1 MRSSQFLQSSIKL
14 IQCLTSG
21 LELNLYLS
29 YPWKLCGPEVPAELH
44 EAVLDAA
51 PPPRPAPLL
60 LLAARPRQGQPPARS
75 RQIQLD
81 NVFIV

>member
-1 MRSSQFLQSSIKL
+1 MCSA
-14 IQCLTSG
+14 
-21 LELNLYLS
+21 
-29 YPWKLCGPEVPAELH
+29 WCGPEVPAELH

-60 LLAARPRQGQPPARS
+60 LLAARPRQGQPPARN

>member
-1 MRSSQFLQSSIKL
+1 MSRDSSDEL
-14 IQCLTSG
+14 ISVLAQQYQINPGTDF
-21 LELNLYLS
+21 
-29 YPWKLCGPEVPAELH
+29 WTWCGPEVPAELH

-75 RQIQLD
+75 SQIQLD